1 MIGSYCGLCQLRFSG
16 FSLTAACHH
25 SVHFEISGSGVR
37 EGAGLRRHDFLWGQF
52 KHGAINYE
60 PQCTAFHSYMAH

>member
-37 EGAGLRRHDFLWGQF
+37 EGGGPDGPRSIDWDGDNWQLL
-52 KHGAINYE
+52 
-60 PQCTAFHSYMAH
+60 